1 MRDGEDI
8 QCFERDA
15 PGENKAGYSGAQK
28 VQREYPLE
36 TCDTMV
42 NGAWGWQVGA
52 TKWKSAEEIRALLE
66 SANGKGANLLLNIGP
81 QPDGRLPRPALG
93 ILESLRLGR

>member
-1 MRDGEDI
+1 
-8 QCFERDA
+8 
-15 PGENKAGYSGAQK
+15 
-28 VQREYPLE
+28 
-36 TCDTMV
+36 MV
-42 NGAWGWQVGA
+42 NGDWGWQVGE

-93 ILESLRLGR
+93 ILESRAVSFASEFAGSDPGEMG